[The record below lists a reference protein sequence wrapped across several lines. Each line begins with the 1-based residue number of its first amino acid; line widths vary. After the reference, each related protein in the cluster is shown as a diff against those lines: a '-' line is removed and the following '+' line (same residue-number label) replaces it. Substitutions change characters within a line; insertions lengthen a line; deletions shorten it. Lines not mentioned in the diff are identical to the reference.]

1 MQTHDSCS
9 DSNVAALINQ
19 LIASR
24 RITLRQYQELSAAVL
39 ADGAI
44 DEQERYQINRL
55 FDAIQNGAVKF
66 VR

>member
-1 MQTHDSCS
+1 MQTHDS
-9 DSNVAALINQ
+9 DPDPDVAALINQ

-39 ADGAI
+39 ADGSI

>member
-1 MQTHDSCS
+1 MQTHDSCP
-9 DSNVAALINQ
+9 DSNVATLINQ